1 MNEERKVQRIVAVLT
16 EDANSSV
23 ATDELKSTIA
33 IAEMK
38 ETENQVIVNSS
49 VATDELAAIDI
60 YHTWQRTTNS
70 KMRLR
75 SS

>member
-23 ATDELKSTIA
+23 ATDELKSAIV

-38 ETENQVIVNSS
+38 EAKNQVIVNSS
-49 VATDELAAIDI
+49 VATDELDSMIFHA
-60 YHTWQRTTNS
+60 S
-70 KMRLR
+70 
-75 SS
+75 